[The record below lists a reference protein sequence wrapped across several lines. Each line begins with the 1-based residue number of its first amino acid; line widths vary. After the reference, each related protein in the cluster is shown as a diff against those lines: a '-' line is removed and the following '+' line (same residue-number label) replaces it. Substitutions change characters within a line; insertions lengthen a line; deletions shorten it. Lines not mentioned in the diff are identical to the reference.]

1 MKLSPSL
8 VLSSILH
15 RPMRALVT
23 ILAIGLEVA
32 LILLVVGLTR
42 GLIADSGKRIEGIG
56 ADIILRAPASSYI
69 TLSTPAAMSIKIA
82 ELVSAVPGVRNVAPV
97 ITQFNTQNGLEYLYG
112 IDLNSFDQVSGG
124 FIFLSGTGFQKPTD
138 VIVDDIYANSRK
150 LKTGD
155 SVTFLNNTFRISGI
169 AEHGKGSRVFLP
181 IQTMQ
186 ELMGATGKTSMI
198 FIKCDSKDKVEPVI
212 AQLKNRLPGYS
223 ILPMEVFVSQLSSAI
238 SNTSA
243 LRYFISFVTFTA
255 ALVGFFVIFLAMYT
269 AITERTHEIGILK
282 SLGASKSYVLG
293 VFMREAW
300 FLCLLG
306 FLWGIALSY
315 LGELLVKKIFP
326 SLQITFGLDWM
337 LKTAIIAL
345 VSSSLGAFYP
355 ALRAASQDPID
366 ALAYDL

>member
-1 MKLSPSL
+1 
-8 VLSSILH
+8 
-15 RPMRALVT
+15 MRALAT
-23 ILAIGLEVA
+23 ILAVGLEVA

-42 GLIADSGKRIEGIG
+42 GLIADSAKRIEGIG

-82 ELVSAVPGVRNVAPV
+82 ELASAVSGVGHVAPV
-97 ITQFNTQNGLEYLYG
+97 VTQFNTQNGLEYIYG
-112 IDLNSFDQVSGG
+112 IDLNSFDRVSGG
-124 FIFLSGTGFQKPTD
+124 FVFLSGTGFQKPTD

-155 SVTFLNNTFRISGI
+155 SVTFLNNSFRISGI
-169 AEHGKGSRVFLP
+169 VEHGKGSRVFLP

-198 FIKCDSKDKVEPVI
+198 LIKCATKDDVEPVI
-212 AQLKNRLPGYS
+212 AQLKKRLPGYS
-223 ILPMEVFVSQLSSAI
+223 ILPMEIFVSQMSSAI
-238 SNTSA
+238 SNTAA
-243 LRYFISFVTFTA
+243 LRYFLSFVTFTA

-269 AITERTHEIGILK
+269 AITERTREIGILK

-315 LGELLVKKIFP
+315 GGELLVKKLFP
-326 SLQITFGLDWM
+326 SLQVTFGLDWT
-337 LKTAIIAL
+337 LKAATIAL